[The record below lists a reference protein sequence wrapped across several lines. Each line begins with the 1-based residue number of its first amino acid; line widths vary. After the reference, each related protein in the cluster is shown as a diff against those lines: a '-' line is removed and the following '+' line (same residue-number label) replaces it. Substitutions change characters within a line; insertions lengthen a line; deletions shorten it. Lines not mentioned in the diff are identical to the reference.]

1 MFKLLIGSFAL
12 RKFETED
19 LFAALDVLNSK
30 QLTDIDSAIRQAASE
45 AMILRELKRRGIKSL
60 DEAV

>member
-30 QLTDIDSAIRQAASE
+30 QLTDIDSALRQAASE